1 MNRLSSIAAGWPGTI
16 RKIFSEPVERF
27 SPTRLLLAILVGAF
41 SCYISYHGLVRRNAG
56 AADFQLPLT
65 AAKILLDGGNPYTDI
80 EFRITY
86 PYNFLFYYPLPAVIT
101 AIPFTIFNSPYLA
114 GAIFF
119 GFSSAIMAYGLLA
132 RDNWKLLP
140 VFCSSAFY
148 ISASVAQWTPL
159 IFGATLLPA
168 LSFLLACKPN
178 IGAAGFFYLPS
189 VKKLLLILIALAVSF
204 IIFPSWFGF
213 WINNLRQSGSHIPP
227 FLVLPLGP
235 ALLSSAF
242 FWRKPAGRLL
252 FVMAIV
258 PVVPWFYD
266 PLLLW
271 LVPGTLMTSF
281 AISGISWFAY
291 LVWSENLFHLPVT
304 SIFVNLIYIP
314 VLIILFRENW
324 HELKKAWRERFNL
337 ISGQLFHRL

>member
-1 MNRLSSIAAGWPGTI
+1 MNRLSSMTAGWPGAI
-16 RKIFSEPVERF
+16 RKVFTEPVESF
-27 SPTRLLLAILVGAF
+27 NPTRLLLAVLIGIL
-41 SCYISYHGLVRRNAG
+41 SCYLSYHGLVRRNAG

-80 EFRITY
+80 EFKPTY
-86 PYNFLFYYPLPAVIT
+86 PFNFLFYYPFPAVIT
-101 AIPFTIFNSPYLA
+101 AIPFTIINSPYLA

-119 GFSSAIMAYGLLA
+119 GLCSAIMAYGLLA

-140 VFCSSAFY
+140 VFCSSAFF

-168 LSFLLACKPN
+168 LAFLLACKPN
-178 IGAAGFFYLPS
+178 LGIAGFFYSPS
-189 VKKLLLILIALAVSF
+189 ARKIFLILLALAISF
-204 IIFPSWFGF
+204 FVFPSWFGD
-213 WINNLRQSGSHIPP
+213 WISNLKQSRSHIPP

-235 ALLSSAF
+235 ALLSSIF

-252 FVMAIV
+252 FLMAIV

-271 LVPGTLMTSF
+271 LVPGTWMTSLVLS
-281 AISGISWFAY
+281 AISWFAY
-291 LVWSENLFHLPVT
+291 LSWYRNLFHLPVT
-304 SIFVNLIYIP
+304 IIFVNLIYIP
-314 VLIILFRENW
+314 ALIILVWENW
-324 HELKKAWRERFNL
+324 RELNKVWKDKYNL
-337 ISGQLFHRL
+337 RSGELMHRL